1 MRKRILWLLQ
11 VALVVGLVL
20 ALAACSTAEN
30 DTENEPAVE
39 EEVAEPVEEVAEP
52 EEVVEP
58 VEEGEAPKKI
68 AYLAQ
73 SAFAN
78 DFTLVEYYGVVDSIE
93 AAGYEAVVYNPDF
106 DGATQINMMED
117 ALAEGGLAGIIIH
130 PIDSSLIVNA
140 IEKANE
146 AGIPVVNIVAGSTGG
161 DVLITVRNNVLAE
174 GSNACEVIVRDLEA
188 RYGEVRGQVLEVHG
202 GLQDDVAKGR
212 SQGYHDCMT
221 AYPDVETIT
230 TEATGWSLTLAE
242 SGTRDALTA
251 NPDID
256 AIYSHADY
264 FNDSIEAGLVAAD
277 KLHARPSE
285 DHVIWTSVDGA
296 PHALDRIRNGIM
308 DQTSANPNYA
318 YGEWAV
324 KFLVDFIENGTKP
337 EVGTVYE
344 EEGTSWSPAE
354 IVEGPAGPEM
364 VMTPFN
370 VTVETVDS
378 EVLWG
383 NQTWERPED

>member
-1 MRKRILWLLQ
+1 MIKKTILFLAI
-11 VALVVGLVL
+11 ALTLAVG
-20 ALAACSTAEN
+20 LAACGSTPTEPAGEEVSEPAGEAE
-30 DTENEPAVE
+30 EPVEEPAVE
-39 EEVAEPVEEVAEP
+39 DKPN
-52 EEVVEP
+52 
-58 VEEGEAPKKI
+58 KI

-106 DGATQINMMED
+106 DAAEQINMMED

-130 PIDSSLIVNA
+130 PIDSALIVNA

-146 AGIPVVNIVAGSTGG
+146 AGIPVVNVVAGSTGG
-161 DVLITVRNNVLAE
+161 DVLVTVRNNTLAE
-174 GSNACEVIVRDLEA
+174 GSNACEVIVQELEA
-188 RYGEVRGQVLEVHG
+188 RYGEVKGKVLEVHG

-212 SQGYHDCMT
+212 SQGYRDCIA
-221 AYPDVETIT
+221 AYPGVETIL

-242 SGTRDALTA
+242 SGTRDMLTA

-256 AIYSHADY
+256 AIFSHADY
-264 FNDSIEAGLVAAD
+264 FNDSIEAGLVAAN
-277 KLHARPSE
+277 KLIASP
-285 DHVIWTSVDGA
+285 DPAHVIWTSVDGA

-324 KFLVDFIENGTKP
+324 KFLVDFIDNGNRP
-337 EVGTVYE
+337 VVGTVYE
-344 EEGTSWSPAE
+344 EAGTAWSPAE
-354 IVEGPAGPEM
+354 VVEGAAGPEM

-370 VTVETVDS
+370 VTLATVDS
-378 EVLWG
+378 NVLWG
-383 NQTWERPED
+383 NQIWEKPE

>member
-1 MRKRILWLLQ
+1 MSKKILWFLTI
-11 VALVVGLVL
+11 ALTLTLAVGLVS
-20 ALAACSTAEN
+20 CGSTP
-30 DTENEPAVE
+30 TEPAG
-39 EEVAEPVEEVAEP
+39 EEVSEPA
-52 EEVVEP
+52 
-58 VEEGEAPKKI
+58 GEADEPAEEPADEPAMEDKPNKI

-106 DGATQINMMED
+106 DGAEQINMMED

-130 PIDSSLIVNA
+130 PIDSALIVNA
-140 IEKANE
+140 IEKAND

-161 DVLITVRNNVLAE
+161 DVLVTVRNNVLAE
-174 GSNACEVIVRDLEA
+174 GSNACEVIVQELEA
-188 RYGEVRGQVLEVHG
+188 RYGAVEGKVLEVHG

-212 SQGYHDCMT
+212 SKGYHDCIA

-242 SGTRDALTA
+242 SGTRDMLTA
-251 NPDID
+251 NPDVD

-277 KLHARPSE
+277 KLVASP
-285 DHVIWTSVDGA
+285 DPAHVIWTSVDGA

-324 KFLVDFIENGTKP
+324 KFLVDFINNGTVP
-337 EVGTVYE
+337 ELGAVFEEAGTA
-344 EEGTSWSPAE
+344 WSPAE
-354 IVEGPAGPEM
+354 ILAGAAGLEM

-370 VTVETVDS
+370 VTLPTVDS
-378 EVLWG
+378 DVLWG
-383 NQTWERPED
+383 NQTWEKPE

>member
-1 MRKRILWLLQ
+1 MKKSMMWVLQ
-11 VALVVGLVL
+11 IVLVL
-20 ALAACSTAEN
+20 ILALMVAACTSTTTDLAANA
-30 DTENEPAVE
+30 TEPVVTEATTPPE
-39 EEVAEPVEEVAEP
+39 EEAAQP
-52 EEVVEP
+52 EQAQ
-58 VEEGEAPKKI
+58 APNKI
-68 AYLAQ
+68 AYIAQ

-78 DFTLVEYYGVVDSIE
+78 DFTLVEYYGVVDSIKE
-93 AAGYEAVVYNPDF
+93 AGYEPVVYNPDF

-117 ALAEGGLAGIIIH
+117 ALAVGDLAGIVVH

-140 IEKANE
+140 IRKANE
-146 AGIPVVNIVAGSTGG
+146 AGVPVVNVVAGSTGG
-161 DVLITVRNNVLAE
+161 DVVITVRNNVLAE
-174 GSNACEVIVRDLEA
+174 GSNACEVIVRELEA
-188 RYGEVRGQVLEVHG
+188 RYGEVRGKVLEVHG

-212 SQGYHDCMT
+212 SQGYHDCM
-221 AYPDVETIT
+221 ADYPNVETIT

-264 FNDSIEAGLVAAD
+264 FNDSIEAGLVAAN
-277 KLHARPSE
+277 KLHARPSP

-296 PHALDRIRNGIM
+296 PHALERIRTGIM

-324 KFLVDFIENGTKP
+324 RFLLDYIQNGVKP
-337 EVGTVYE
+337 EVGQVFE

-354 IVEGPAGPEM
+354 IVEGAAGPEM

-383 NQTWERPED
+383 NQTWERPQN

>member
-1 MRKRILWLLQ
+1 MSKKMLWFFQ
-11 VALVVGLVL
+11 IILVVIL
-20 ALAACSTAEN
+20 ALSIAACSSPTA
-30 DTENEPAVE
+30 TETPVTPAEPVEEPATEPIE
-39 EEVAEPVEEVAEP
+39 EEVAEST
-52 EEVVEP
+52 
-58 VEEGEAPKKI
+58 GEDGPRKI
-68 AYLAQ
+68 AYIAQ

-78 DFTLVEYYGVVDSIE
+78 DFTLVEYYGVVDSIK
-93 AAGYEAVVYNPDF
+93 AAGYEPVVYNPDF

-117 ALAEGGLAGIIIH
+117 ALAVGDLAGIIVH
-130 PIDSSLIVNA
+130 PIDSSLIANA
-140 IEKANE
+140 IQKANE
-146 AGIPVVNIVAGSTGG
+146 AGIPVVNVVAGSTGG

-188 RYGEVRGQVLEVHG
+188 RYGEVRGKVLEVHG

-212 SQGYHDCMT
+212 SQGYHECM
-221 AYPDVETIT
+221 ADYPDVETIT

-264 FNDSIEAGLVAAD
+264 FNDSIEAGLVAAN
-277 KLHARPSE
+277 KLQARPSP

-296 PHALDRIRNGIM
+296 PHALERIRTGIM

-324 KFLVDFIENGTKP
+324 RFLLDYIQNGVRP
-337 EVGTVYE
+337 EVGQVFE

-354 IVEGPAGPEM
+354 IVEGAAGPEM

-383 NQTWERPED
+383 NQTWERPEN

>member
-1 MRKRILWLLQ
+1 MSKRMLWFLQ
-11 VALVVGLVL
+11 FALVVIL
-20 ALAACSTAEN
+20 ALSVAACSSPTT
-30 DTENEPAVE
+30 TETPTTPAQPVE
-39 EEVAEPVEEVAEP
+39 EQPAESVEEVAEP
-52 EEVVEP
+52 AAG
-58 VEEGEAPKKI
+58 EGPRKI
-68 AYLAQ
+68 AYIAQ

-78 DFTLVEYYGVVDSIE
+78 DFTLVEYYGVVDSIK
-93 AAGYEAVVYNPDF
+93 AAGYEPVVYNPDF

-117 ALAEGGLAGIIIH
+117 ALAVGDLAGMIVH
-130 PIDSSLIVNA
+130 PIDSALIVNA
-140 IEKANE
+140 IRKANE
-146 AGIPVVNIVAGSTGG
+146 AGIPVVNVVAGSTGG

-174 GSNACEVIVRDLEA
+174 GSNACEVIVRELEA
-188 RYGEVRGQVLEVHG
+188 RYGEVRGKVLEVHG

-212 SQGYHDCMT
+212 SQGYHDCM
-221 AYPDVETIT
+221 ADYPNVETIT

-264 FNDSIEAGLVAAD
+264 FNDSIEAGLVAAN
-277 KLHARPSE
+277 KLHARPSS

-296 PHALDRIRNGIM
+296 PHALERIRTGIM

-324 KFLVDFIENGTKP
+324 RFLLDYIQNGVKP
-337 EVGTVYE
+337 EVGQVFE

-354 IVEGPAGPEM
+354 IVEGAAGPEM

-383 NQTWERPED
+383 NQTWERPQN

>member
-1 MRKRILWLLQ
+1 MSKKILWFLTIAMAMTLM
-11 VALVVGLVL
+11 VALVSCG
-20 ALAACSTAEN
+20 APPS
-30 DTENEPAVE
+30 EPAGD
-39 EEVAEPVEEVAEP
+39 EVSEPA
-52 EEVVEP
+52 
-58 VEEGEAPKKI
+58 GEAEEPAEEPAGDKPNKI

-106 DGATQINMMED
+106 DGAEQINMMED

-130 PIDSSLIVNA
+130 PIDSALIVNA

-161 DVLITVRNNVLAE
+161 DVLVTVRNNVEAE
-174 GSNACEVIVRDLEA
+174 GSNACEVIVQELEA
-188 RYGEVRGQVLEVHG
+188 RYGEVKGKVLEVHG

-212 SQGYHDCMT
+212 SKGYHDCIA
-221 AYPDVETIT
+221 AYPGVETIT

-242 SGTRDALTA
+242 SGTRDMLTA

-264 FNDSIEAGLVAAD
+264 FNDSIEAGLVAAN
-277 KLHARPSE
+277 KLVASP
-285 DHVIWTSVDGA
+285 DPAHVIWTSVDGA

-324 KFLVDFIENGTKP
+324 KFLVDFIENGNVP
-337 EVGTVYE
+337 ELGTVYE
-344 EEGTSWSPAE
+344 EAGTAWSPAE
-354 IVEGPAGPEM
+354 ILEGSAGLEM

-370 VTVETVDS
+370 VTLDTVDS
-378 EVLWG
+378 DVLWG
-383 NQTWERPED
+383 NQTWEKPE

>member
-1 MRKRILWLLQ
+1 MKKRNLWFLLL
-11 VALVVGLVL
+11 VLVVSLVL
-20 ALAACSTAEN
+20 ALAACSP
-30 DTENEPAVE
+30 TENSADAPAEEPAEEVADPVDEVE
-39 EEVAEPVEEVAEP
+39 EEVAAPVEEAA
-52 EEVVEP
+52 
-58 VEEGEAPKKI
+58 APKKI

-78 DFTLVEYYGVVDSIE
+78 DFTLVEYYGVVDSIK
-93 AAGYEAVVYNPDF
+93 AAGYEPVVYNPDF

-140 IEKANE
+140 IEKANA
-146 AGIPVVNIVAGSTGG
+146 AGIPVVNVVAGSTGG
-161 DVLITVRNNVLAE
+161 DVLVTVRNNVLAE
-174 GSNACEVIVRDLEA
+174 GSNACEVIVRELEE
-188 RYGEVRGQVLEVHG
+188 RYGEVRGTVLEVHG

-212 SQGYHDCMT
+212 SQGYHDCM
-221 AYPDVETIT
+221 ASYPNVETIT
-230 TEATGWSLTLAE
+230 TEATGWSITLAE

-264 FNDSIEAGLVAAD
+264 FNDSIEAGLVAAG

-285 DHVIWTSVDGA
+285 EHVIWTSVDGA

-318 YGEWAV
+318 YGEWAM
-324 KFLVDFIENGTKP
+324 KFLLDYIENGTKP
-337 EVGTVYE
+337 EVGTVFE

-370 VTVETVDS
+370 VTEETVDS
-378 EVLWG
+378 DVLWG
-383 NQTWERPED
+383 NQTWVKPEG